1 MTRRELS
8 EMWTGEKQKISTE
21 EKEEK
26 LRVEYSRVEGLS
38 ETETSIETH
47 HLH

>member
-8 EMWTGEKQKISTE
+8 EMWTGEKEKISTE

-26 LRVEYSRVEGLS
+26 LRVE
-38 ETETSIETH
+38 
-47 HLH
+47 